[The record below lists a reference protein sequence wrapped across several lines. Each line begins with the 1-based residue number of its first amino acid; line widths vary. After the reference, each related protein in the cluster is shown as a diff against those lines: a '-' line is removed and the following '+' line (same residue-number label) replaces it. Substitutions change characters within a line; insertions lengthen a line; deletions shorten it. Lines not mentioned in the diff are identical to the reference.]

1 MEKVERSLTFDYYS
15 LGTVQTGQENSSG
28 AQQRQHGKEHGDWR
42 FMDPGEFIKRGKL
55 TSD

>member
-28 AQQRQHGKEHGDWR
+28 AQQRQHSKRHGDWNSWI
-42 FMDPGEFIKRGKL
+42 PGVY
-55 TSD
+55 